1 MRYIPLKGVWFFV
14 ACGSYSNNSTGSV
27 RMAKSMIIVL
37 DDEKAMREFL
47 KIMLV
52 KEGYDVK
59 AMASGVKAL
68 EYCRANPFDL
78 VITDVKMPAM
88 GGVEFLKA
96 LREFDSEV
104 PVIMVTAYAS
114 VETAIEAMKAGAYD
128 YFTKPFN
135 VDEIKLNVRKAL
147 NLRELKREN
156 RLLKKDLKSR
166 YGFANLIGTAPA
178 MAEIYALIGSVAKT
192 KTSVLISGESGT
204 GKELVARA
212 IHFESD
218 RRDKPFVAINCGAI
232 PENLIE
238 SELFGHMKGA
248 FTGAVSLKEGLV
260 EQADGGTLFL
270 DEITE
275 LPSNLQVKFLRF
287 IQERDFRRVGGTE
300 DIKVDLRIVA
310 ASNKDIEVEVSDGS
324 FREDLYYR
332 LNVIGI
338 LMPPLRER
346 MEDIVPL
353 VHHFLGKYS
362 REYGKK
368 TEDISPEAMRML
380 MDYDYPGNIR
390 ELENMVERAVTLE
403 PTKTICPESLS
414 THVLNK
420 TNAAGPEASTIPVRQ
435 MCVDIPAEGLDIEKT
450 IAEFERVMIAEAMKK
465 SGGVK
470 KKAAELLGLSFRSM
484 RYKLTK
490 YDIPES

>member
-1 MRYIPLKGVWFFV
+1 
-14 ACGSYSNNSTGSV
+14 
-27 RMAKSMIIVL
+27 MAKNMIIVL
-37 DDEKAMREFL
+37 DDEKAMRDFL

-59 AMASGVKAL
+59 AMASGAKAL

-135 VDEIKLNVRKAL
+135 VDEIKLNVSKAL
-147 NLRELKREN
+147 NLRELQREN

-192 KTSVLISGESGT
+192 RTSIMITGESGT

-260 EQADGGTLFL
+260 GQADGGTLFL

-275 LPSNLQVKFLRF
+275 LPSHLQVKFLRF
-287 IQERDFRRVGGTE
+287 IQERNFRRVGGTE
-300 DIKVDLRIVA
+300 DILVDIRIVA
-310 ASNKDIEVEVSDGS
+310 ASNKDVEVEVSEGS

-338 LMPPLRER
+338 KMPPLRER
-346 MEDIVPL
+346 MEDVAPL
-353 VHHFLGKYS
+353 VRHFLGKYS

-368 TEDISPEAMRML
+368 TEDISAEAMRML
-380 MDYDYPGNIR
+380 MEYDYPGNIR

-403 PTKTICPESLS
+403 PTKTVCPESLF
-414 THVLNK
+414 THVLNRPSA
-420 TNAAGPEASTIPVRQ
+420 TGLVEASVAPGRQ
-435 MCVDIPAEGLDIEKT
+435 MFVEIPPEGLDIEET
-450 IAEFERVMIAEAMKK
+450 VAEFERVMIAEAMKK

-484 RYKLTK
+484 RYKLSK